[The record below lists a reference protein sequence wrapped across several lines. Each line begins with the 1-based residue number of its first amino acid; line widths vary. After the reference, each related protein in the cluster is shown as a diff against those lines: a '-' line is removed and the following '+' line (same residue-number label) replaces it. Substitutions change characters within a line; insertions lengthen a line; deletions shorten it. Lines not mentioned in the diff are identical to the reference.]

1 MSEEITVTD
10 KKMKDDRTLAAIAH
24 FSVAAALLLGPLA
37 VVIPLLIWLIQRDK
51 QEPSALLL
59 FHGKQAFFY
68 QLACL
73 LAGAILAGIASAFSI
88 IFIGVLLMPIIVLLG
103 LAAIAYGIY
112 GGVQVY
118 QGKDFRYKYVAD
130 FIEAGEKPK

>member
-1 MSEEITVTD
+1 MSEITVTD
-10 KKMKDDRTLAAIAH
+10 KKAKDDRTLASIAH
-24 FSVAAALLLGPLA
+24 FSIAAAFVAGPLA

-51 QEPSALLL
+51 KEPSALLI

-68 QLACL
+68 QIACL
-73 LAGAILAGIASAFSI
+73 IAGAILTGIASALTAI
-88 IFIGVLLMPIIVLLG
+88 VIGALLMPLIILAG

-130 FIEAGEKPK
+130 FLEAGEKSK